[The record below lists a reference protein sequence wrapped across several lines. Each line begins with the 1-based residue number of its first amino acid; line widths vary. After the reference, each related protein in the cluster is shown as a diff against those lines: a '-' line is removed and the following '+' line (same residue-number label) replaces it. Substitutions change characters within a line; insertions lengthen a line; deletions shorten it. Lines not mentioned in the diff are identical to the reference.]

1 MKSPPQIWI
10 IDDDRAIRWVLEK
23 ALSQAKLATTSFENA
38 DQALAR
44 LKRAQPDVILT
55 DIRMP
60 GTDGLALL
68 DQVQISHPHLPV
80 IVMTAYADLERAV
93 AAYQGGA
100 FEYLPKPFD
109 MDDAVAIVVRALSK
123 TAESALPPLKFIIDH
138 HLKSRVRTTIVVF
151 SSYRQSRRVRQITC
165 RTTMQSLPRSRSK
178 ATSQRA
184 HLKSSPK
191 SRRSEAN
198 AGATG
203 CSESDRST

>member
-109 MDDAVAIVVRALSK
+109 IDDAVAIVLRALSK
-123 TAESALPPLKFIIDH
+123 TAESTLPPL
-138 HLKSRVRTTIVVF
+138 VTTAASTAPAGT
-151 SSYRQSRRVRQITC
+151 SSG
-165 RTTMQSLPRSRSK
+165 TTKARSRS
-178 ATSQRA
+178 
-184 HLKSSPK
+184 LV
-191 SRRSEAN
+191 
-198 AGATG
+198 G
-203 CSESDRST
+203 